1 MGPLAV
7 VFGATLPTKNPSSS
21 IRSSTR
27 ELAVKHSL
35 RAEPIFPFIFV
46 SPAASLI
53 PLFLSGCFYCFLAF
67 LPNLRRS
74 PAWPLLAPSV
84 LTRRSS
90 EKFPSIFPISDR
102 RTVCAPR
109 HHWLPH
115 STSTR
120 VCPPCISCA
129 SMRRNIHVPLKLA
142 LCRNPFVR
150 VFALA
155 TVLCV
160 GLVSESSHLSWRCS
174 IFLAVS
180 AWSAA

>member
-84 LTRRSS
+84 LTRRSL
-90 EKFPSIFPISDR
+90 EKFPSIFPFRTEEQCVLRVIIGF
-102 RTVCAPR
+102 RTVPARGCVRLAYPVQVCDE
-109 HHWLPH
+109 
-115 STSTR
+115 TSMSR
-120 VCPPCISCA
+120 
-129 SMRRNIHVPLKLA
+129 
-142 LCRNPFVR
+142 
-150 VFALA
+150 
-155 TVLCV
+155 
-160 GLVSESSHLSWRCS
+160 
-174 IFLAVS
+174 
-180 AWSAA
+180 